1 MRRCAPALFALAF
14 CACHG
19 KILPQECTQML
30 DHYIDMVALADPA
43 AQNLPPAQAAMVRE
57 TKKALKKAEARYAHV
72 QSQCEADVSRK
83 EYECA
88 MAAKNPDEWEA
99 CIE

>member
-1 MRRCAPALFALAF
+1 MRRRAPALFALAL
-14 CACHG
+14 CACHA

-43 AQNLPPAQAAMVRE
+43 AQNLPPDQAAAVRE
-57 TKKALKKAEARYAHV
+57 TKKSLKKAEARYAHV
-72 QSQCEADVSRK
+72 QTQCESDVTRT

>member
-1 MRRCAPALFALAF
+1 MIDR
-14 CACHG
+14 
-19 KILPQECTQML
+19 
-30 DHYIDMVALADPA
+30 YIDMIALADPA
-43 AQNLPPAQAAMVRE
+43 AQNLPPAQADAVRE
-57 TKKALKKAEARYAHV
+57 MKKTLKKAEARYAHV
-72 QSQCEADVSRK
+72 QTQCESNVTRK